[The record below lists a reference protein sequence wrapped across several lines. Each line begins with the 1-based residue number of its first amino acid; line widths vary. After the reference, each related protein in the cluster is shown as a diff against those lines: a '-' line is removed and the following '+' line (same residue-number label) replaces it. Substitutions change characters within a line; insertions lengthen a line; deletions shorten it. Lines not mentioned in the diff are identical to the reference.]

1 MTGINPNTSI
11 FIINTN
17 SLICLLKDRR
27 ADGKYA
33 ELSWIYTKNLKWH
46 GIEWL
51 EINLISVIKKEAK
64 NALLIMLRSRIQG
77 QK

>member
-33 ELSWIYTKNLKWH
+33 ELSWIYTKNLK
-46 GIEWL
+46 
-51 EINLISVIKKEAK
+51 
-64 NALLIMLRSRIQG
+64 
-77 QK
+77 